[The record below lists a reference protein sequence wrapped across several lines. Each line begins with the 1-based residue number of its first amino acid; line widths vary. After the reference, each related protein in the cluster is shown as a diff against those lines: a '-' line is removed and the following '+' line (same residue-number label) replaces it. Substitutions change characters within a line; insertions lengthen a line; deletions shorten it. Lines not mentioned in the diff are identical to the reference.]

1 MMGRQVAQG
10 SLFYGFRLDDH
21 VPADHL
27 LRRIDGLLDFGFVRE
42 ALAASYSAS
51 GRPSVDPELMLRM
64 LMVGYL
70 LGIRSERRLCE
81 EVHLNL
87 AYRWFCRLDLGDRV
101 PDHSTFSKNRHG
113 RFRQCDLYRLLFEE
127 VVARCATAGLVAG
140 RELAVDGSTI
150 QADAS
155 WEKKLPGATAADSL
169 RTRDAVSRPVAEYL
183 AALDAALPPDPDE
196 PASVEPAHVSPT
208 DPQASF
214 TCKHGPGR
222 FAYAINPL
230 LDLDTDCI
238 LDVEAT
244 PARFSAEVAAT
255 RTLVARVVAKLGIT
269 PASLATDKAYGNG
282 PLLGW
287 LVGQNITPYVPVID
301 RTRQRDGFFTRRV
314 YLRPGG
320 GRVSLPGRQAAHLPR
335 HHTRQPGASLPQPRS
350 RLRRVPAQAA
360 MHDRQAARRHPP
372 SRRGRT
378 RPGPR
383 ARRNRRLHPR
393 KTTAKAH
400 RARVRP
406 PQTQP
411 EAQIAQAQRP
421 RWSRRGVHDGSSLLQ
436 PPAPRPPGGPSLSRA
451 ARPPARCPCPPCL
464 SPQTRSLF
472 QQPRSVVT
480 PALCFSVFKGL
491 QVS

>member
-64 LMVGYL
+64 LLVGYL
-70 LGIRSERRLCE
+70 FGIRSERRLCE

-87 AYRWFCRLDLGDRV
+87 AYRWFCRLDLGDAV

-113 RFRQCDLYRLLFEE
+113 RFRQCDLHRLLFEE
-127 VVARCATAGLVAG
+127 VVARCAAAGLVAG
-140 RELAVDGSTI
+140 REVAVDGSTI

-169 RTRDAVSRPVAEYL
+169 RAREAVSRPVAEYL
-183 AALDAALPPDPDE
+183 ATLDAALPPAPDE
-196 PASVEPAHVSPT
+196 PAPVEPTHVSPT
-208 DPQASF
+208 DPQAAFS
-214 TCKHGPGR
+214 CKHGPGR

-255 RTLVARVVAKLGIT
+255 RTLVSRVKDKLGIAPT
-269 PASLATDKAYGNG
+269 SLAADKAYGNG

-287 LVGQNITPYVPVID
+287 LVGQSITPYVPVID
-301 RTRQRDGFFTRRV
+301 RTRQRDGFFTRDAFTYNREADAYRCPADKPLTYRGMV
-314 YLRPGG
+314 R
-320 GRVSLPGRQAAHLPR
+320 
-335 HHTRQPGASLPQPRS
+335 ASQVRRYRS
-350 RLRRVPAQAA
+350 RAADCAGCALKPRCTTARQRAVTRLVDEDARDQARA
-360 MHDRQAARRHPP
+360 LA
-372 SRRGRT
+372 GT
-378 RPGPR
+378 EGYTR
-383 ARRNRRLHPR
+383 ARRRRKRIERVFGHLKR
-393 KTTAKAH
+393 NLNLRTLKLRGLAGAAEEFTMAAAAYNLQLLAK
-400 RARVRP
+400 
-406 PQTQP
+406 
-411 EAQIAQAQRP
+411 
-421 RWSRRGVHDGSSLLQ
+421 
-436 PPAPRPPGGPSLSRA
+436 RA
-451 ARPPARCPCPPCL
+451 APA
-464 SPQTRSLF
+464 
-472 QQPRSVVT
+472 
-480 PALCFSVFKGL
+480 
-491 QVS
+491 

>member
-10 SLFYGFRLDDH
+10 SLFYGFRLNDH

-27 LRRIDGLLDFGFVRE
+27 LRRVDGLLDFGFVRE
-42 ALAASYSAS
+42 ALAASYSGI

-64 LMVGYL
+64 LLVGYL
-70 LGIRSERRLCE
+70 FGIRSERRLCE

-113 RFRQCDLYRLLFEE
+113 RFRACDLHRLLFEE
-127 VVARCATAGLVAG
+127 VVARCAVAGLVAG
-140 RELAVDGSTI
+140 REVAVDGSTI

-169 RTRDAVSRPVAEYL
+169 RAREAVSRPVAEYL
-183 AALDAALPPDPDE
+183 AALDAALPPEPDQ
-196 PASVEPAHVSPT
+196 PAPVEPAHVSPT
-208 DPQASF
+208 DPQAAF

-255 RTLVARVVAKLGIT
+255 RTLVSRVKDKLGIA
-269 PASLATDKAYGNG
+269 PDSLAADKAYGNG

-301 RTRQRDGFFTRRV
+301 RTRQRDGFFTRDAFHYDRNVDAYRCPADKPLNYMGTVRASRV
-314 YLRPGG
+314 RRY
-320 GRVSLPGRQAAHLPR
+320 
-335 HHTRQPGASLPQPRS
+335 RS
-350 RLRRVPAQAA
+350 RAA
-360 MHDRQAARRHPP
+360 DCAACPLKPQCTTARQRAVTRLIDEDARDQVRALA
-372 SRRGRT
+372 GT
-378 RPGPR
+378 DGYTR
-383 ARRNRRLHPR
+383 ARRRRKRIERVFGHLKR
-393 KTTAKAH
+393 NLKLRTLKLRGLAGAAEEFTMAAAAYNLQLLAK
-400 RARVRP
+400 
-406 PQTQP
+406 
-411 EAQIAQAQRP
+411 
-421 RWSRRGVHDGSSLLQ
+421 
-436 PPAPRPPGGPSLSRA
+436 RA
-451 ARPPARCPCPPCL
+451 APA
-464 SPQTRSLF
+464 
-472 QQPRSVVT
+472 
-480 PALCFSVFKGL
+480 
-491 QVS
+491 

>member
-27 LRRIDGLLDFGFVRE
+27 LRRVDGLLDFGFVRE

-64 LMVGYL
+64 LLVGYL

-87 AYRWFCRLDLGDRV
+87 AYRWFCRLDLDDRV

-113 RFRQCDLYRLLFEE
+113 RFRQCDLYRRLFEE
-127 VVARCATAGLVAG
+127 VVARCAAGGLVAG

-155 WEKKLPGATAADSL
+155 REKRLPGATAADSL
-169 RTRDAVSRPVAEYL
+169 RAREDVSRPVAEYL
-183 AALDAALPPDPDE
+183 AALDTALPPEPDE
-196 PASVEPAHVSPT
+196 PAPVEPAHVSPT
-208 DPQASF
+208 DPQAAF
-214 TCKHGPGR
+214 TRKGGFAHY
-222 FAYAINPL
+222 AYAINPL

-255 RTLVARVVAKLGIT
+255 RMLITRIKARLGIA
-269 PASLATDKAYGNG
+269 PASLAADKAYGNG

-301 RTRQRDGFFTRRV
+301 RTRQRDGFFTRNAFTYDHDADAYRCPADKPLTYRGTV
-314 YLRPGG
+314 
-320 GRVSLPGRQAAHLPR
+320 H
-335 HHTRQPGASLPQPRS
+335 ASQV
-350 RLRRVPAQAA
+350 RRY
-360 MHDRQAARRHPP
+360 R
-372 SRRGRT
+372 
-378 RPGPR
+378 
-383 ARRNRRLHPR
+383 
-393 KTTAKAH
+393 
-400 RARVRP
+400 
-406 PQTQP
+406 
-411 EAQIAQAQRP
+411 
-421 RWSRRGVHDGSSLLQ
+421 
-436 PPAPRPPGGPSLSRA
+436 SRA
-451 ARPPARCPCPPCL
+451 ADCAGCPLKPRCTTARQRAVTRLVDEDARDQVRALVGTEAYTRARQRRKRIERVFGHLKRNLKLRTLKLRGLAGAAEEFTMAAAAYNLQLLARRAAPA
-464 SPQTRSLF
+464 
-472 QQPRSVVT
+472 
-480 PALCFSVFKGL
+480 
-491 QVS
+491 

>member
-27 LRRIDGLLDFGFVRE
+27 LRRVDGLLDFGFARE
-42 ALAASYSAS
+42 ALAGSYSAS

-64 LMVGYL
+64 LLVGYL

-113 RFRQCDLYRLLFEE
+113 RFRQCDLHRLLFEE
-127 VVARCATAGLVAG
+127 VVARCAAAGLVAG

-155 WEKKLPGATAADSL
+155 WEKKLPGATAADEL
-169 RTRDAVSRPVAEYL
+169 RAREAVTRPVAEYL
-183 AALDAALPPDPDE
+183 AALDAALPPEPDE
-196 PASVEPAHVSPT
+196 PASVEPTHVSPT
-208 DPQASF
+208 DPQAAF

-255 RTLVARVVAKLGIT
+255 RTLITRIKVKLGIA
-269 PASLATDKAYGNG
+269 PASLAADKAYGNG

-287 LVGQNITPYVPVID
+287 LVGHNISPYVPVID
-301 RTRQRDGFFTRRV
+301 RTRQRDGFFTRDAFTYDREADAYRCPADKPLTYRGTV
-314 YLRPGG
+314 
-320 GRVSLPGRQAAHLPR
+320 H
-335 HHTRQPGASLPQPRS
+335 ASQVRRYRS
-350 RLRRVPAQAA
+350 RASDCAACPLKPRCTTARQRAVTRLVDEDARDLVRALAGTEGYTRARQRRKRIERVFGHLKRNLKLRTLKLRGLAGAA
-360 MHDRQAARRHPP
+360 EEFTMAASAYNLQLLARR
-372 SRRGRT
+372 
-378 RPGPR
+378 
-383 ARRNRRLHPR
+383 
-393 KTTAKAH
+393 TA
-400 RARVRP
+400 
-406 PQTQP
+406 
-411 EAQIAQAQRP
+411 
-421 RWSRRGVHDGSSLLQ
+421 
-436 PPAPRPPGGPSLSRA
+436 PA
-451 ARPPARCPCPPCL
+451 
-464 SPQTRSLF
+464 
-472 QQPRSVVT
+472 
-480 PALCFSVFKGL
+480 
-491 QVS
+491 

>member
-64 LMVGYL
+64 LLVGYL
-70 LGIRSERRLCE
+70 FGIRSERRLCE

-113 RFRQCDLYRLLFEE
+113 RFRQCDLHRLLFEE
-127 VVARCATAGLVAG
+127 VVARCAVAGLVAG
-140 RELAVDGSTI
+140 REVAVDGSTI

-169 RTRDAVSRPVAEYL
+169 RAREDVSRPVAEYL
-183 AALDAALPPDPDE
+183 AALDAALPREPGE
-196 PASVEPAHVSPT
+196 PAHIEPAHVSPT
-208 DPQASF
+208 DPQAAF
-214 TCKHGPGR
+214 TIKHGPGR

-255 RTLVARVVAKLGIT
+255 RTLVSRVKAKLGVV
-269 PASLATDKAYGNG
+269 PESLAADKAYGNG

-301 RTRQRDGFFTRRV
+301 RTRQRDVFFTRDAFRYDRDV
-314 YLRPGG
+314 DAYRCPADKPLNYMGTVR
-320 GRVSLPGRQAAHLPR
+320 
-335 HHTRQPGASLPQPRS
+335 ASQVRRYRS
-350 RLRRVPAQAA
+350 RASDCAA
-360 MHDRQAARRHPP
+360 CPLKPQCTTVRQRAVTRLVDEDARDQVRALA
-372 SRRGRT
+372 GT
-378 RPGPR
+378 EGYIR
-383 ARRNRRLHPR
+383 ARQRRKRIERVFGHLKRNLKLRTL
-393 KTTAKAH
+393 KL
-400 RARVRP
+400 
-406 PQTQP
+406 
-411 EAQIAQAQRP
+411 
-421 RWSRRGVHDGSSLLQ
+421 RGLAGAAEEFTMAAAAYNLQLL
-436 PPAPRPPGGPSLSRA
+436 
-451 ARPPARCPCPPCL
+451 ARPAAPA
-464 SPQTRSLF
+464 
-472 QQPRSVVT
+472 
-480 PALCFSVFKGL
+480 
-491 QVS
+491 